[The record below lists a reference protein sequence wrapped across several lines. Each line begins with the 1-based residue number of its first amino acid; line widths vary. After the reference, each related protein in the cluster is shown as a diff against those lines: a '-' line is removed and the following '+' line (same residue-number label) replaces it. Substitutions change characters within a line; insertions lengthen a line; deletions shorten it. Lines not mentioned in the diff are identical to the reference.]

1 MPSQQQRVVGIL
13 TSSLITLAKDYRHV
27 LRRRLLLCHLTPAP
41 STRANTS
48 EFHAGVG
55 VFEPTIV
62 YQQNLRQRQQHQHHI
77 FQLAT
82 RLGKGLAKGA
92 GQCCSVQSALQ
103 QHCKLVYVSKFGL
116 TGSSIGIG
124 QHLTV
129 NVSAYARASATQ
141 IYRCGHLGMVA
152 EKGAGQ
158 GYNTYKVAMWLNA
171 AVALSRSLCRNHTQM
186 STTIYLCSTSVG
198 GSIHSISLRTSGNG
212 CDKGSGPR
220 LHLQLQATA
229 FNRRYSHI
237 APPYEST

>member
-1 MPSQQQRVVGIL
+1 
-13 TSSLITLAKDYRHV
+13 
-27 LRRRLLLCHLTPAP
+27 
-41 STRANTS
+41 
-48 EFHAGVG
+48 
-55 VFEPTIV
+55 V

-152 EKGAGQ
+152 TKGAGQ
-158 GYNTYKVAMWLNA
+158 GYIYSYRLQ
-171 AVALSRSLCRNHTQM
+171 RSIGVTATSHLHMNPHEVQICAWPSGQLANLTKIWSAYARSTQM
-186 STTIYLCSTSVG
+186 HRRVLLGKVFVFAKGAGQRCSVQSALQQHCKLVCIRMRSKFGLVG
-198 GSIHSISLRTSGNG
+198 SSLALTCGS
-212 CDKGSGPR
+212 
-220 LHLQLQATA
+220 A
-229 FNRRYSHI
+229 
-237 APPYEST
+237 